1 MSALNLA
8 HARSLLFVPGHRP
21 ERFDRALASG
31 ADAVILDLEDA
42 VAPQDKH
49 AARQHIA
56 LWLVA
61 QPEAVRARVMLR
73 LNAEDDTGAH
83 AADLA
88 WLSTQHA
95 HAPGALVLPKAAH
108 LSTLAAVAQLARPG
122 SPLLP
127 LIESAAGWGAVD
139 ALAAAPQ
146 VLRLVF
152 GHLDFQLDMDMD
164 CGPEQ
169 HELLPV
175 RLDLV
180 AASRRAG
187 LAAPIDGVSPAL
199 DDEAQTR
206 ADTERARRLGFG
218 GKLCIHPRQVALV
231 NTGLS
236 PSAEARD
243 WARRVLQANATHG
256 GAAFQLDGRMVDAPV
271 LRRAER
277 IRSTASTQDGLPP

>member
-1 MSALNLA
+1 MSAQQLA

-31 ADAVILDLEDA
+31 ADAVIIDLEDA
-42 VAPQDKH
+42 VAPQDKDT
-49 AARQHIA
+49 AREQIA
-56 LWLVA
+56 HWLAA
-61 QPEAVRARVMLR
+61 QPEAVRARVLLR
-73 LNAEDDTGAH
+73 LNAEDDTRAH

-88 WLSTQHA
+88 WLPTQHA
-95 HAPGALVLPKAAH
+95 HAPAALVLPKAGDPR
-108 LSTLAAVAQLARPG
+108 TLAAVAQAAHAG
-122 SPLLP
+122 TPLLP
-127 LIESAAGWGAVD
+127 LVESAAGWGAVD

-152 GHLDFQLDMDMD
+152 GHLDFQLDMGMD
-164 CGPEQ
+164 GSPDQ

-175 RLDLV
+175 RLALV

-187 LAAPIDGVSPAL
+187 LAAPIDGVSPTL
-199 DDEAQTR
+199 DDETQTR

-231 NTGLS
+231 NAGLS
-236 PSAEARD
+236 PSAEERD
-243 WARRVLQANATHG
+243 WARRVLAANAAHG

-271 LRRAER
+271 LRRAQR
-277 IRSTASTQDGLPP
+277 IQSSQPLEES

>member
-1 MSALNLA
+1 MSALV

-42 VAPQDKH
+42 VAPQDKD
-49 AARQHIA
+49 AARQQVA
-56 LWLVA
+56 LWLAA
-61 QPEAVRARVMLR
+61 QPDAVRARVLLR
-73 LNAEDDTGAH
+73 LNAEDDTTAH

-88 WLSTQHA
+88 WLPTQHA
-95 HAPGALVLPKAAH
+95 HAPAALVLPKAAH
-108 LSTLAAVAQLARPG
+108 LSTLAAVAQAARPG
-122 SPLLP
+122 APLLP

-152 GHLDFQLDMDMD
+152 GHLDFQLDMGMD
-164 CGPEQ
+164 TSPDQ

-175 RLDLV
+175 RLALV

-187 LAAPIDGVSPAL
+187 LAAPIDGVSPTL
-199 DDEAQTR
+199 DDEVQTR
-206 ADTERARRLGFG
+206 TDTERARRLGFG

-231 NTGLS
+231 NAGLS
-236 PSAEARD
+236 PSAEDRD
-243 WARRVLQANATHG
+243 WARRVLADNATHG

-277 IRSTASTQDGLPP
+277 ILTSPSIQESPLP

>member
-1 MSALNLA
+1 MSALV

-42 VAPQDKH
+42 VAPQDKD
-49 AARQHIA
+49 AARQQVA
-56 LWLVA
+56 LWLAA
-61 QPEAVRARVMLR
+61 QPDAVRARVLLR
-73 LNAEDDTGAH
+73 LNAEDDTTAH

-88 WLSTQHA
+88 WLPTQHA
-95 HAPGALVLPKAAH
+95 HAPAALVLPKAAH
-108 LSTLAAVAQLARPG
+108 LSTLAAVAQAARPG
-122 SPLLP
+122 APLLP
-127 LIESAAGWGAVD
+127 LIESAAGWD
-139 ALAAAPQ
+139 AAHTLAAAPQ

-152 GHLDFQLDMDMD
+152 GHLDFQLDMGMD
-164 CGPEQ
+164 ISPDQ

-175 RLDLV
+175 RLALV

-187 LAAPIDGVSPAL
+187 LAAPIDGVSPTL

-231 NTGLS
+231 NAGLS
-236 PSAEARD
+236 PSAEDRD
-243 WARRVLQANATHG
+243 WARRVLAANATHG

-277 IRSTASTQDGLPP
+277 ILTSPSIQESPLP

>member
-1 MSALNLA
+1 MSALA
-8 HARSLLFVPGHRP
+8 HTRSLLFVPGHRP

-42 VAPQDKH
+42 VAPQDKD
-49 AARQHIA
+49 AARQQIA
-56 LWLVA
+56 LWLAA
-61 QPEAVRARVMLR
+61 QPDTVRARVLLR
-73 LNAEDDTGAH
+73 LNAEDDSAAH

-88 WLSTQHA
+88 WLPTQHA
-95 HAPGALVLPKAAH
+95 HGPAALVLPKAAR
-108 LSTLAAVAQLARPG
+108 LSTLAAVAQAAHAG
-122 SPLLP
+122 TPLLP

-152 GHLDFQLDMDMD
+152 GHLDFQLDMGMD
-164 CGPEQ
+164 ISPDH

-175 RLDLV
+175 RLALV

-218 GKLCIHPRQVALV
+218 GKLCIHPRQVTVV

-236 PSAEARD
+236 PSAEDRD
-243 WARRVLQANATHG
+243 WAHRVLAANATHG

-277 IRSTASTQDGLPP
+277 ILISPSIQESPLP